1 MMQSD
6 TAGQAGDRQ
15 VTMVPRK
22 IRKKRAHDLLFFC
35 SLFVFTTVQVAR
47 RGSARRLVRV
57 WIGMFDGL
65 AVLISPV

>member
-47 RGSARRLVRV
+47 RGAARQ
-57 WIGMFDGL
+57 GGL
-65 AVLISPV
+65 CVFGLECSMGSQS